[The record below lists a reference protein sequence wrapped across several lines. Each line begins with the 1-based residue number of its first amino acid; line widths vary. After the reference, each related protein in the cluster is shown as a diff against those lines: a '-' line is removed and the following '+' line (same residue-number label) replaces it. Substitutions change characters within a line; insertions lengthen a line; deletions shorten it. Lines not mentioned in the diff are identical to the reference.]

1 MRKTVVRV
9 VSLFASMA
17 LLIAGNGLLGTLLAV
32 RLELERFSTAGM
44 AAVLSIYSLGF
55 IVGTLWLDR
64 VIHRVGHI
72 RSFAAFA
79 ALYSACIL
87 TFPLHVSVPGW
98 VLLRVLTGFCI
109 AGLTLVMESWLNGRA
124 TVANRGKLLAVYMV
138 IFYLAAACGQ
148 LLLRTGDPAR
158 LPLFSLAGILVAL
171 AVIPLALTRES
182 APEIL
187 PAPRMKL
194 AELAR
199 HAPLGV
205 AAAFTA
211 GIVGSAFANAGPI
224 YAMRIGLAP
233 ATIAVFMAVPVIA
246 SMLLQ
251 GPVGW
256 VSDHLPRKSV
266 LALVVV
272 LALASALAVPLAG
285 RPAPA
290 VLATLIALHVALA
303 SVLYP
308 LSLSITHDA
317 LDAHHVIPANATLLL
332 ALGLGTVI
340 GPLAA
345 PVAMA
350 WLGPQGLF
358 LFIAAALGVL
368 VLMLLA
374 LLRRQ
379 RGVPVPQQLHH
390 AAAPPAA
397 TPLASE
403 LDPRAGAEDFEAL
416 HHNVEESEEPGDLR
430 RRA

>member
-1 MRKTVVRV
+1 MRRTLVRV
-9 VSLFASMA
+9 VALFASMA
-17 LLIAGNGLLGTLLAV
+17 LLIAGNGLLSTLLSV
-32 RLELERFSTAGM
+32 RLELERFSTASI
-44 AAVLSIYSLGF
+44 AVVLSIYSLGF
-55 IVGTLWLDR
+55 IAGSLWLDR

-87 TFPLHVSVPGW
+87 AFPLHVSVPGW
-98 VLLRVLTGFCI
+98 IVLRVLTGFCI

-124 TVANRGKLLAVYMV
+124 TLENRGRLLATYMLV
-138 IFYLAAACGQ
+138 FFMAAACGQ
-148 LLLRTGDPAR
+148 LLLRLGNPAQ

-187 PAPRMKL
+187 PAPRMRL
-194 AELAR
+194 GELAR

-211 GIVGSAFANAGPI
+211 GMVTSAFSGAGPI
-224 YAMRIGLAP
+224 YAVRIGLP
-233 ATIAVFMAVPVIA
+233 AETIAFFMALPIVA
-246 SMLLQ
+246 SMLVQ
-251 GPVGW
+251 APVGW
-256 VSDHLPRKSV
+256 LSDRLPRQSV
-266 LALVVV
+266 LGVTV
-272 LALASALAVPLAG
+272 LAALATAVAVPLAG
-285 RPAPA
+285 QRAYGL
-290 VLATLIALHVALA
+290 LATAIALHVALA

-308 LSLSITHDA
+308 MSLAITHDA

-350 WLGPQGLF
+350 LLGPSGLF
-358 LFIAAALGVL
+358 VFIAGALGLL
-368 VLMLLA
+368 VLLLFA
-374 LLRRQ
+374 VQRRQ
-379 RGVPVPQQLHH
+379 PAVAVSAQTHGLVVLPPGASPQ
-390 AAAPPAA
+390 A
-397 TPLASE
+397 TE
-403 LDPRAGAEDFEAL
+403 LDPRADPGDFAAL
-416 HHNVEESEEPGDLR
+416 HHNIEEAEDLV